1 MSKDFFSQ
9 MTHRVL
15 EETNIYANVCH
26 RDRGYPNSGRKRERW
41 LPEGLRVTRATS
53 RRMREQGGAGWT
65 TLRTPKGFG
74 LYPMVMGSSRRF
86 QAGHIYFLRRSLWN
100 MGGEDKIG
108 GWEMSLE
115 AIAIA
120 RVKNEGLSRAVPVRT
135 ERNG

>member
-1 MSKDFFSQ
+1 MAES
-9 MTHRVL
+9 
-15 EETNIYANVCH
+15 N
-26 RDRGYPNSGRKRERW
+26 
-41 LPEGLRVTRATS
+41 EGDLA
-53 RRMREQGGAGWT
+53 EDEGAGWT
-65 TLRTPKGFG
+65 TLRTAKGFG

-120 RVKNEGLSRAVPVRT
+120 PVKNEGLSQGSAGADGEEWVNLRDIQ
-135 ERNG
+135 EGHLDKG